1 VKNTNNVPRLRFP
14 KFTDDWERRKL
25 DTMCEIITKQTGFDY
40 SVTIKPSLLTES
52 SNETYSFI
60 QNKDFSGN
68 EINLDTDFYIPIEV
82 AERFPKILLDK
93 PSLLISIS
101 GRIGNVGFYNL
112 PQKSF
117 IGGAVGI
124 CKLRNSQYGEFLVQ
138 ELGSDY
144 GQNYFR
150 SLIKA
155 SSHANITV
163 EDIRNINIIMPKD
176 DCEQEKI
183 ASYFNN
189 LDNLITLHQ
198 RKCDKLE
205 EYKKA
210 MLQKIFS
217 QELRFKREDGTDYSE
232 WSNKRFAN
240 AFTPLN
246 NNTFSRDMLSENGTV
261 LNIHYGD
268 ILVRFGEVC
277 DIQTMDIPKVNTD
290 IDTSRFDELQNGD
303 IVLADTAEDE
313 TVGKAIEIYHIG
325 TSKVVSGLHTMACRP
340 TDKYA
345 PKYMGYYINSPTYHN
360 QLLPFMQ
367 GIKVTSIGRRNIA
380 DTVVY
385 YPYDIEEQQKIADFL
400 SALDEAINYAKQEL
414 DKWKELK
421 KGLLQQMFV

>member
-1 VKNTNNVPRLRFP
+1 MLVPKLRF
-14 KFTDDWERRKL
+14 KRENGTDYPEW
-25 DTMCEIITKQTGFDY
+25 
-40 SVTIKPSLLTES
+40 
-52 SNETYSFI
+52 
-60 QNKDFSGN
+60 NKDKWLSLGNFVSSGT
-68 EINLDTDFYIPIEV
+68 LSKSDLSDTGTPCILYGELYTKYGEV
-82 AERFPKILLDK
+82 AHTIYSKTSAEVHTFSQADDVILPKSGETPEDISTATCIPFDSI
-93 PSLLISIS
+93 SLGGDLIVFRHNEKVIGRYLSYLISNRTKNAIAS
-101 GRIGNVGFYNL
+101 IAQGKSVVHINEKSLSNIVL
-112 PQKSF
+112 PYPV
-117 IGGAVGI
+117 I
-124 CKLRNSQYGEFLVQ
+124 E
-138 ELGSDY
+138 
-144 GQNYFR
+144 
-150 SLIKA
+150 
-155 SSHANITV
+155 
-163 EDIRNINIIMPKD
+163 
-176 DCEQEKI
+176 EQQKI
-183 ASYFNN
+183 ADFFFTVDEVITQSEAEVQN
-189 LDNLITLHQ
+189 LEQ
-198 RKCDKLE
+198 Q
-205 EYKKA
+205 KKSA
-210 MLQKIFS
+210 MQKIFS

-400 SALDEAINYAKQEL
+400 SALDEAISYAKQEL
-414 DKWKELK
+414 NKWKELK